1 MIAAGVNAKALTTY
15 LGHSSIQITMAA
27 SCPATR
33 RRRQGCSMPTSRG
46 APMPEWSIDDW
57 MDKQRDLEER
67 FSRLLDEGL
76 LIRTPDSVSSIEEVD
91 DFIAL
96 VYWSQRPSPAR
107 GRRT

>member
-1 MIAAGVNAKALTTY
+1 
-15 LGHSSIQITMAA
+15 
-27 SCPATR
+27 
-33 RRRQGCSMPTSRG
+33 
-46 APMPEWSIDDW
+46 MPEWSIDDW

-96 VYWSQRPSPAR
+96 VYWSQRRR
-107 GRRT
+107 GGRLPLAVAEPGAHQR